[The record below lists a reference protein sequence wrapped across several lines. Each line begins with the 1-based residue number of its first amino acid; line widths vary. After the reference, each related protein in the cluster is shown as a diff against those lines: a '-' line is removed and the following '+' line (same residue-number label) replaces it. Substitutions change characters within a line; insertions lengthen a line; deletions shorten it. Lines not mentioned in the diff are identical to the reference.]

1 MHKPRKL
8 TPAPLKRA
16 ASAPS
21 QWNQLMRKALTRAQE
36 VGDSRVG
43 SLQQALREGTVEKT
57 LRRMSIVCDAD
68 IAREF
73 PDPKT

>member
-1 MHKPRKL
+1 MQKPRKL
-8 TPAPLKRA
+8 NPAPPKRA

-36 VGDSRVG
+36 VGDSRVA

-57 LRRMSIVCDAD
+57 LRKMSIVCEAD

-73 PDPKT
+73 PDRNT